1 MNPQQ
6 QAHQGLPQQKEY
18 IPSHTKNQQNNP
30 ASKDRVQQYNNMIQE
45 ALPMRHGHSNKQQLL
60 DFTSQMMDSI
70 QEMSDHTTNNELEF
84 SNSGREVPFSA
95 N

>member
-18 IPSHTKNQQNNP
+18 HPSHAKNSQNNP

-45 ALPMRHGHSNKQQLL
+45 VLPVRHGHSNKQQLL